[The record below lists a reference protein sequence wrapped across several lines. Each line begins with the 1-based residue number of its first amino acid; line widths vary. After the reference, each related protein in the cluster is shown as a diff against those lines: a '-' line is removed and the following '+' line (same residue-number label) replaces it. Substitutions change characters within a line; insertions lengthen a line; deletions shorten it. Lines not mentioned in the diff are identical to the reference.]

1 MIDVR
6 IVTNVGFR
14 TQLLLTS
21 VGAMKRTAI
30 ASILLVAGLGLAGC
44 SAMTSSE
51 SFSLPAE
58 VQQDGGAPADQSQS
72 LADASVADREQI
84 VTGYL
89 TVTVDQPSD
98 AATEAIRIVEGANG
112 RIDGRQEYA
121 PANGDKGSST
131 LTLRIPADSLDA
143 TIEKLGALGTVIE
156 ISTTA
161 DDVTSQVKDVDA
173 RVKSLQAS
181 VDRLTTLLATAT
193 DVDSLVAI
201 ESELTTR
208 QGDLESLLAQQRSL
222 GDQVSLA
229 TITLSLISEEDA
241 PPPPAPATF
250 LTGLEAGWNAFVGF
264 ISGAVVVV
272 GVLIPWLVFFGIV
285 AAVVV
290 AIVRWRKRRPATDE
304 APTIAP

>member
-1 MIDVR
+1 
-6 IVTNVGFR
+6 
-14 TQLLLTS
+14 
-21 VGAMKRTAI
+21 MKRTAI
-30 ASILLVAGLGLAGC
+30 ASIVLLAGLGLSGC
-44 SAMTSSE
+44 SAMTSTE
-51 SFSLPAE
+51 TMSLPAE
-58 VQQDGGAPADQSQS
+58 VQPQDGGVAADGSIQSY
-72 LADASVADREQI
+72 ADTTQADREQI
-84 VTGYL
+84 ITGYL

-98 AATEAIRIVEGANG
+98 AAKDAIRIVEGANG
-112 RIDGRQEYA
+112 RVDGRQEYA

-131 LTLRIPADSLDA
+131 LTLRIPAESLDA
-143 TIEKLGALGTVIE
+143 TIEKLGLLGTVIE

-181 VDRLTTLLATAT
+181 VDRLTALLSTAT
-193 DVDSLVAI
+193 DVDSLVSI
-201 ESELTTR
+201 EGELTQR
-208 QGDLESLLAQQRSL
+208 QGDLESMLAQQRSL

-264 ISGAVVVV
+264 ISGAVVVI

-290 AIVRWRKRRPATDE
+290 VIVRWRKRREPRGE

>member
-1 MIDVR
+1 
-6 IVTNVGFR
+6 
-14 TQLLLTS
+14 
-21 VGAMKRTAI
+21 MKRTAI
-30 ASILLVAGLGLAGC
+30 ASIVLLAALGLAGC
-44 SAMTSSE
+44 TAASSE

-58 VQQDGGAPADQSQS
+58 VQQDGGAAAYDESTQSFADTAQE
-72 LADASVADREQI
+72 DREQI

-89 TVTVDQPSD
+89 TVTVDAPAD
-98 AATEAIRIVEGANG
+98 AAKDAIRIVESANG

-131 LTLRIPADSLDA
+131 LTLRIPAESLDA
-143 TIEKLGALGTVIE
+143 TIEKLGELGTVIE

-161 DDVTSQVKDVDA
+161 DDVSSQVKDVDA

-181 VDRLTTLLATAT
+181 VDRLTALLATAT
-193 DVDSLVAI
+193 DVDSLVSI
-201 ESELTTR
+201 EAELTQR
-208 QGDLESLLAQQRSL
+208 QGDLESMLAQQRSL

-250 LTGLEAGWNAFVGF
+250 LTGLEAGWNAFVSF

-272 GVLIPWLVFFGIV
+272 GVLIPWLVFFALV
-285 AAVVV
+285 AVVV
-290 AIVRWRKRRPATDE
+290 VVIVRWRKRRAPKGE